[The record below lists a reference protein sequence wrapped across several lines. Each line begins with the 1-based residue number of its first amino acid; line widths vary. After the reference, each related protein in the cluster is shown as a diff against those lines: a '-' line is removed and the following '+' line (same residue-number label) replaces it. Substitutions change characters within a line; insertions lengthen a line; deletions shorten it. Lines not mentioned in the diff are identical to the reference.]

1 MQMMI
6 RGLLGLVLGVLPGT
20 ACLQAQPDT
29 ASTGDDLMGQL
40 DAMEPARA
48 NYTLA
53 TFKATRVMN
62 GPSVETTRP
71 GDLIFVVQHRFGPI
85 DDGIDELFGLDQ
97 ANTRLGFQY
106 GVAEG
111 VGIGIG
117 RSSFR
122 DYVDGY
128 AKAKLLRQ
136 QTGKRQIPV
145 TVTGQAL
152 VGLSTLDDPPEI
164 DRGFADRLEFA
175 YSLMIARKFHQGF
188 SFQVAGHFL
197 HRNVVETAEM
207 PNDFWAVA
215 PGLRVKLT
223 DKITM
228 NVDYHLVLDDVLRDR
243 VEDALG
249 VGFDIQTGG
258 HVFQLVFTNS
268 LGMSPAQVINR
279 TNNEFFD
286 GEIRFGFNLVRTFG
300 VGRPRIGQWLGGK
313 SAPDPEE

>member
-1 MQMMI
+1 MQLMF
-6 RGLLGLVLGVLPGT
+6 RGLLGLVFLLP
-20 ACLQAQPDT
+20 ALPLRAQPDT
-29 ASTGDDLMGQL
+29 TGGDELMSQL
-40 DAMEPARA
+40 EALEEPQP

-111 VGIGIG
+111 AAIGFG

-136 QTGKRQIPV
+136 QTGPRNIPV
-145 TVTGQAL
+145 TLTGQAL
-152 VGLSTLDDPPEI
+152 VGLSTLDGPPEI
-164 DRGFADRLEFA
+164 DLGFVDRLEFA
-175 YSLMIARKFHQGF
+175 YSLMLARKFHPRF
-188 SFQVAGHFL
+188 SFQVAGHYL
-197 HRNVVETAEM
+197 HRNVVETADI
-207 PNDFWAVA
+207 PNDLWAIA
-215 PGLRVKLT
+215 PGFRVKLT
-223 DKITM
+223 DQITL
-228 NVDYHLVLDDVLRDR
+228 NADYHAVLDGSFRNQ
-243 VEDALG
+243 VEDAIAIG
-249 VGFDIQTGG
+249 ADIQTGG

-268 LGMSPAQVINR
+268 LGMSLPQVITR
-279 TNNEFFD
+279 TSNEFFD

-300 VGRPRIGQWLGGK
+300 VGRPKIGQWLGG
-313 SAPDPEE
+313 